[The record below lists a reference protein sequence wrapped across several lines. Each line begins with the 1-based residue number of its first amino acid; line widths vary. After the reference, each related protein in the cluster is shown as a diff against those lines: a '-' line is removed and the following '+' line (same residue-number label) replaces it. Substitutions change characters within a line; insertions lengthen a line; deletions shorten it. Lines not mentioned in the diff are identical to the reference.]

1 MTLALAAAVAVIV
14 LGLAARVVYLLG
26 YRDGHQDGA
35 DDLGSE
41 WARAACDAPDAIE
54 RAWPAARAVER
65 RPS

>member
-1 MTLALAAAVAVIV
+1 VTLALAAAVAVIA

-35 DDLGSE
+35 DDLGNE
-41 WARAACDAPDAIE
+41 WARATMDAPDAIE
-54 RAWPAARAVER
+54 RGWPVPRARDA